1 MQHVK
6 REVYYS
12 VFETNADL
20 LELVL
25 VHKGRC
31 LDVAES
37 LMAKRF
43 VDGCCATDYMITSHD
58 GQELV
63 CQLFSDKTLVLRGE
77 CRG

>member
-37 LMAKRF
+37 LMVKRF
-43 VDGCCATDYMITSHD
+43 VDGCFATDYMITSHD

-63 CQLFSDKTLVLRGE
+63 NTLFSDKTLMLRGE

>member
-37 LMAKRF
+37 LMVKRF
-43 VDGCCATDYMITSHD
+43 IDGGYATDYMITSHD

-63 CQLFSDKTLVLRGE
+63 CQLFTDKTLALRGE